1 MIALSSSTGDL
12 SVATATAGRMVSESV
27 RALAPLLAA
36 LAFVSLASSAM
47 VSRSGPNLWA
57 LKPRKERVSA
67 KAGMKR
73 MVSAQVV
80 FELLRSVIKLAL
92 LAAVTAG
99 VWTSGYEALLAGPGT
114 VDALVGV
121 VRGSVGELLVRV
133 ALLAVVVGVIDAKW
147 SRRRFDKQAKMSHQ
161 DVREEHKSSDGNP
174 QMKGQIRA
182 RAAKLSR
189 SRMLAAIA
197 GADVVLANPTH
208 LVVALTYT
216 RRHRGADGGG
226 QGGRR
231 RRPAHQGR
239 GRQARRAGGRGQA
252 AGTRAVPG
260 DRGRGPGS
268 RRALPRRRR
277 GPGDGLQHPQE
288 ERMTPTKGPGRL
300 IQLGVPVLI
309 VCLVLML
316 VLPLPKAL
324 LDLLLATNLT
334 GAVVILLVALM
345 VSPPAGPRRSSRRCC
360 SSRRCSGWR

>member
-1 MIALSSSTGDL
+1 MSGEKTEKATPKRLEDLRKKGNVARSIELPQAVVLVAAVALLPGTISRLNDAVGTSLVLALSSSTGDL

-36 LAFVSLASSAM
+36 LAFVSLTASAM

-57 LKPRKERVSA
+57 LKPRKERVSL
-67 KAGMKR
+67 KAGVQR

-99 VWTSGYEALLAGPGT
+99 VWTSGYAALLAGPGT
-114 VDALVGV
+114 VDALVAV

-161 DVREEHKSSDGNP
+161 DLREEHKSSDGNP

-182 RAAKLSR
+182 RAARLSR

-216 RRHRGADGGG
+216 DGTGAPTVVAKAAGGAAQRIKDEAAKHDVPVVEDKPLARALYRATEVG
-226 QGGRR
+226 DPVPVELYRAVAEVLAMVYSTRR
-231 RRPAHQGR
+231 RNA
-239 GRQARRAGGRGQA
+239 
-252 AGTRAVPG
+252 
-260 DRGRGPGS
+260 
-268 RRALPRRRR
+268 
-277 GPGDGLQHPQE
+277 
-288 ERMTPTKGPGRL
+288 
-300 IQLGVPVLI
+300 
-309 VCLVLML
+309 
-316 VLPLPKAL
+316 
-324 LDLLLATNLT
+324 
-334 GAVVILLVALM
+334 
-345 VSPPAGPRRSSRRCC
+345 
-360 SSRRCSGWR
+360 